1 MNWRVGDD
9 IAIASTG
16 HRHSQIENEQRT
28 IKEISPGYNEIYVK
42 TNFLY
47 FAIIILLFRRYDF
60 DVR

>member
-28 IKEISPGYNEIYVK
+28 IREISPGLSIFYEQNSL
-42 TNFLY
+42 LY
-47 FAIIILLFRRYDF
+47 FQ
-60 DVR
+60 